1 MPPDSSRT
9 IMKQSALPGKGSG
22 ADCSNPTTTHQPA
35 EIDDARLA
43 RHDFSD
49 LVARDIRENVEYRH
63 IHLAGAC
70 ETFLEG
76 DHVTAQL
83 LLRDFVKGTI
93 GFEALGQRLGKSPK
107 SLMRMLSAKGN
118 PRADNLAAIIA
129 ALAEHSG
136 LRLVVRAE
144 PASGDSHS

>member
-1 MPPDSSRT
+1 MPEEQVVVPRPDHDSSFVLEDENST
-9 IMKQSALPGKGSG
+9 GLG
-22 ADCSNPTTTHQPA
+22 DFNT
-35 EIDDARLA
+35 LA
-43 RHDFSD
+43 WRRIR
-49 LVARDIRENVEYRH
+49 RDPNFAQVV
-63 IHLAGAC
+63 LAGAVRNLC
-70 ETFLEG
+70 EG
-76 DHVTAQL
+76 DSPTAQL

-129 ALAEHSG
+129 ALAGHAG